1 MCAWKTLLPA
11 AFSFPSRFTVKINT
25 SHIVEILFACT
36 MYFLT
41 CLKMNQGYRVFF
53 KGKCQKPRESGL
65 SSRVVKE
72 TKEGWSG

>member
-11 AFSFPSRFTVKINT
+11 SFSFPSRFTVKINT

-41 CLKMNQGYRVFF
+41 CLKMNQGYRVFL
-53 KGKCQKPRESGL
+53 REN
-65 SSRVVKE
+65 VKSP
-72 TKEGWSG
+72 GSLA